1 MKLGTLILATDYSSG
16 AHAAAERAVALA
28 TDRQGHLVVLHV
40 SGPKPL
46 FPMEAEA
53 LTASHRELEE
63 VRKLRRARGSEQL
76 EAAVEALHA
85 RGVEARGELREGPIV
100 DAIAGAARELDAD
113 LIITGERGL
122 TGENVFPLGSVAEGV
137 ARCAHTNVL
146 VVRGEP
152 TPEPFRRILIT
163 TDLTE
168 ASKAAIAT
176 ALAFAAPDAD
186 VELMHVVEWGDHAPP
201 IRGPHGSPAVDFK
214 KLWSAAIGE
223 AERELET
230 LTGRLASSGAKL
242 RYRIVEGVAA
252 ADILKHLEGHDHDLV
267 VVGKHAEE
275 PPAYASVSERV
286 VRSAPCSVLVARRR
300 PGALHAVR

>member
-1 MKLGTLILATDYSSG
+1 MRLGTVVLATDYSSG
-16 AHAAAERAVALA
+16 AEAAAERAVAVV
-28 TDRQGHLVVLHV
+28 QGGGGQLVVLHV

-63 VRKLRRARGSEQL
+63 VRKLRRLRGAEQL
-76 EAAVEALHA
+76 EQLAHTLLE
-85 RGVEARGELREGPIV
+85 RGIEVRCELLEGPVV
-100 DAIAGAARELDAD
+100 DVIANAGRELDAD
-113 LIITGERGL
+113 LIVTGGRGV
-122 TGENVFPLGSVAEGV
+122 TGDNVFPIGSVAEGV
-137 ARCAHTNVL
+137 ARRAHTNVL
-146 VVRGEP
+146 VVRGAP
-152 TPEPFRRILIT
+152 LAEPFRRILIA

-201 IRGPHGSPAVDFK
+201 VRGPHGSPAVDFK

-230 LTGRLASSGAKL
+230 LVSRRTGAKL
-242 RYRIVEGVAA
+242 RYRVVEGVAA
-252 ADILKHLEGHDHDLV
+252 ADIVKHAEEGGHDLV
-267 VVGKHAEE
+267 VVGKHADE
-275 PPAYASVSERV
+275 PPTYASVSERV
-286 VRSAPCSVLVARRR
+286 LRSAPCSVLVARRA
-300 PGALHAVR
+300 PGALHAVL